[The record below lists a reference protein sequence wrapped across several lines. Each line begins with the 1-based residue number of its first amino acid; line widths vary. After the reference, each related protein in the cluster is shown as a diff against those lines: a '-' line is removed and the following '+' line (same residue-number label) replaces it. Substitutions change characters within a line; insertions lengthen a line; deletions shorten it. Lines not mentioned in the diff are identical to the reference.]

1 MTSSLRPRPSPQQN
15 GIHYEAHNTKAHVP
29 SPRPPPEGLSSSPP
43 LHSTRFF
50 RFPRRKPSKQIRPTG
65 CRRARARARPPPAMV
80 GVALAPAVSRVP
92 CRPGASF
99 HASRPSSSARLPARP
114 RARAPPERLVVVAR
128 YSSSYEVEGE
138 EEEEDEEGLG
148 GGGGWGRRDRGPDPD
163 YDPALDIERIEYVS
177 PLACLI
183 FYIYIYNMYPSL
195 QIYTINCCRGRL
207 RVFTLRGASLC

>member
-1 MTSSLRPRPSPQQN
+1 M
-15 GIHYEAHNTKAHVP
+15 
-29 SPRPPPEGLSSSPP
+29 
-43 LHSTRFF
+43 
-50 RFPRRKPSKQIRPTG
+50 
-65 CRRARARARPPPAMV
+65 
-80 GVALAPAVSRVP
+80 
-92 CRPGASF
+92 
-99 HASRPSSSARLPARP
+99 
-114 RARAPPERLVVVAR
+114 VVAR

-207 RVFTLRGASLC
+207 LVFTLRGASLC